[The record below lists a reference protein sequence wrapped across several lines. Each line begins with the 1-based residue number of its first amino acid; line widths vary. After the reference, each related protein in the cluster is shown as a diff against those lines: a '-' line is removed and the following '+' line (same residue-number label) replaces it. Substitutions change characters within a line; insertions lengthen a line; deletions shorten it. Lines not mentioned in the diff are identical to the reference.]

1 MNMYTA
7 KDLHTVINWMGH
19 DKLLEFLDEKEIF
32 PAHRITT
39 AKRTYRL
46 YDEAALTKCKALRL
60 KRDTEMELAKKPA
73 APEAPQEAQP
83 YAPSVAALHLA
94 VERMAEEVTHIRKQI
109 DTLVKELGGKPFD
122 DEGVSAGGTA

>member
-7 KDLHTVINWMGH
+7 KDLRSVINWMGH

-46 YDEAALTKCKALRL
+46 YDEAALTKCRALRVIH
-60 KRDTEMELAKKPA
+60 DTEVRLVKKPA
-73 APEAPQEAQP
+73 ATQEAQP

-94 VERMAEEVTHIRKQI
+94 VERMAEEVAHIRKQL